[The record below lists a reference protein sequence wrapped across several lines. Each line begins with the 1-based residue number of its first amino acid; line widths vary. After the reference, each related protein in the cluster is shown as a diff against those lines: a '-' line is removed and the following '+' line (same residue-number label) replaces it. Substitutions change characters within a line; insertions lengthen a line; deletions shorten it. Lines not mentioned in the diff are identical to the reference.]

1 MICLH
6 KIYIPYI
13 CNWDDMCISSVT
25 TKTTITSNNRWAKAE
40 EMKMLHNWWAT
51 PHIGSMVEQI
61 SRTKL
66 VLIINDVVC
75 IASIVMSIEFRVFI
89 IFILLKHKL
98 HPTRVKFE
106 KNNHTQ
112 LLDLTGWSGV
122 VVVVRSQW
130 HANIFHYNLLSI
142 VRPRTVACYTI
153 NWTAGWVRFRMNA
166 QLIQ

>member
-66 VLIINDVVC
+66 VFIINDVVC

-106 KNNHTQ
+106 KTITHNCWTLLVGPVSSLWFVRNGMRRTFSIITCSQLWDLVLSHATQ
-112 LLDLTGWSGV
+112 
-122 VVVVRSQW
+122 
-130 HANIFHYNLLSI
+130 SI
-142 VRPRTVACYTI
+142 GQPGGYDFE
-153 NWTAGWVRFRMNA
+153 WTHN
-166 QLIQ
+166 